1 MLSTRLFH
9 GMNTSMNMTG
19 KHTAAVVDV
28 YVVCADITV
37 DSMDNRKFVGHSLSD
52 VAISLVV

>member
-9 GMNTSMNMTG
+9 GMNMNMTG
-19 KHTAAVVDV
+19 KQTAAVVDV
-28 YVVCADITV
+28 YVACTDIAV

-52 VAISLVV
+52 VAISIVV